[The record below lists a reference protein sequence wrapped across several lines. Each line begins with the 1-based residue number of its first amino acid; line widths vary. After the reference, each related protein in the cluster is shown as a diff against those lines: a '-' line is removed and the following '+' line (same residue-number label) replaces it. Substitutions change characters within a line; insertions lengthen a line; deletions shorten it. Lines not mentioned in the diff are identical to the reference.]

1 MYTFTCYI
9 LQTYALREE
18 ALLYS
23 ERFCLLA
30 ISVLVSKLSGCDKP
44 FSNNPS
50 SRPLLARLS
59 PLTEPLTLWL
69 PVAVL
74 QQNSNFCV

>member
-59 PLTEPLTLWL
+59 PLTLWL
-69 PVAVL
+69 CCGCATGK